1 MGNNKRVR
9 GITIIIIV
17 RRNEQ
22 TARSL
27 ACFTFP
33 PPLYPSPSF
42 PPPFSAF
49 RRRYNTSPP
58 IRPIRKTKITCAK
71 FWRRSAGRVRRR
83 ELGER
88 GGDGE
93 RGGGGRDRGRE
104 GFREASLSKL
114 RTRYSFLPLRRPFDH
129 GWASG
134 GSSKNVNSTSTEME
148 NKTPPKRKWLGL
160 LTSFHET
167 RLLSLH
173 LRARREGPPKRSSF
187 LL

>member
-1 MGNNKRVR
+1 MRGVLFLDEDEREKQKRGRGPGVGGSVGDGATLRSSRRRGRWATTRGGGALPSSSLSEGTNKPR
-9 GITIIIIV
+9 
-17 RRNEQ
+17 
-22 TARSL
+22 ARSL
-27 ACFTFP
+27 ASPFRLRHIP
-33 PPLYPSPSF
+33 PSPSF

-104 GFREASLSKL
+104 GG
-114 RTRYSFLPLRRPFDH
+114 RR
-129 GWASG
+129 
-134 GSSKNVNSTSTEME
+134 V
-148 NKTPPKRKWLGL
+148 
-160 LTSFHET
+160 
-167 RLLSLH
+167 
-173 LRARREGPPKRSSF
+173 
-187 LL
+187 